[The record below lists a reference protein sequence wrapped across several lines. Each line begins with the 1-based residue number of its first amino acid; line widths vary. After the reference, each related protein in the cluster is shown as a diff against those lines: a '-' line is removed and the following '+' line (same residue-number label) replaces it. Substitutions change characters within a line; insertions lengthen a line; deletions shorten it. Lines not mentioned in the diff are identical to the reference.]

1 VPVPALIVHGGA
13 GMRAAAPDRPARR
26 RGMIAAAQLGAG
38 ILRQGGSALDAV
50 IAAVV
55 ALENDSHFN
64 AGYGSMLNAAG
75 RIELDAG
82 LMVSDS
88 PPANLGTGAVAAV
101 SRVRNPILLARA
113 VMEHTRHVLMVGAGA
128 ERLARVARL
137 PICRPRDLEPPY
149 AIERWRKLKARARA
163 GHGTVGAA
171 AVDSSGTLAAATST
185 GGYSGKLAG
194 RVGDSPILG
203 AGFFAAKSGA
213 ASATGLGEAI
223 IKLGLCRVAVNGL
236 PRATAAGTAARAIS
250 AICEIP
256 NADAGIVVIDRKG
269 RCGYAHNAQA
279 MEVATF
285 DLERGVRYE
294 LVRSQR

>member
-1 VPVPALIVHGGA
+1 MPVPALIVHGGA
-13 GMRAAAPDRPARR
+13 GRRAAAPDRPARQ
-26 RGMIAAAQLGAG
+26 RGMIAAANAGAT
-38 ILRQGGSALDAV
+38 ILRGGGNALDAV

-75 RIELDAG
+75 KIELDAG
-82 LMVSDS
+82 LMVAPS
-88 PPANLGTGAVAAV
+88 ANLGTGAVAAV

-113 VMEHTRHVLMVGAGA
+113 VMEHTQHVLMVGAGA

-137 PICRPRDLEPPY
+137 AMCRPRDLETSY
-149 AIERWRKLKARARA
+149 ALERWRKLKATALT
-163 GHGTVGAA
+163 GHGTVGSA

-185 GGYSGKLAG
+185 GGYPGKLAG

-203 AGFFAAKSGA
+203 AGFFAAQTGA

-223 IKLGLCRVAVNGL
+223 IKLGLCRAAIDGL
-236 PRATAAGTAARAIS
+236 RGATAATAAARAIA
-250 AICEIP
+250 AISRIP

-269 RCGYAHNAQA
+269 KFGSAHNAEA
-279 MEVATF
+279 MEIATF
-285 DLERGVRYE
+285 DPERGVRYV
-294 LVRSQR
+294 LVRPQGR